1 MFNHVTLLVIIT
13 THTLLCLFIMEHII
27 IKMQHV
33 DQCVKIASVAKHS
46 VNCHAEIL
54 NWNFHCSK
62 SVIFL

>member
-1 MFNHVTLLVIIT
+1 MLNHVTLLVIIT
-13 THTLLCLFIMEHII
+13 THTLLCLLIMEHII

-46 VNCHAEIL
+46 VSCHAEIL